1 MKGFN
6 LLFVVAVIFSS
17 CDETKKVIDVAGSV
31 QLSGTYTIT
40 KLDATPIG
48 EKAGI
53 TMTFAAIDKSI
64 RGNTGC
70 NSFFGNYNNV
80 LYTLSFSDIAMTEM
94 ACPAGDI
101 MQNEIKFT
109 NALNNTGSYN
119 LQDNVLTLYSKTDR
133 SVLLTAKKETK
144 EAQ

>member
-1 MKGFN
+1 MKKAIFA
-6 LLFVVAVIFSS
+6 LLILASFIS

-40 KLDATPIG
+40 QLDATPIG

-70 NSFFGNYNNV
+70 NSFFGNYNND
-80 LYTLSFSDIAMTEM
+80 LYALSFSDIAMTEK

-119 LQDNVLTLYSKTDR
+119 LQENVLTLYSKTDR
-133 SVLLTAKKETK
+133 SVLLKAKKETK